1 MQTHEFLFLVAN
13 SLDRTAYFNRIPKAT
28 MDLTRDPKFNL
39 YNVDTTGFKTLK
51 NPDSLI

>member
-1 MQTHEFLFLVAN
+1 
-13 SLDRTAYFNRIPKAT
+13 